1 MRARQA
7 RGASGGLDWNL
18 LSRDLKPLQL
28 VGIYEK
34 QKATMAWELGDLR
47 SQVTS
52 LCHELQHKE
61 NNAAAT
67 RQHDVCMPDALLQTL
82 SKFHLVQITD
92 RCGGKNHSQATTLLE
107 QLCDKLQVGSAAQ
120 LAVRTLRL
128 ICFHH

>member
-67 RQHDVCMPDALLQTL
+67 RQHD
-82 SKFHLVQITD
+82 ITD